1 MFIENQTVDAPPSE
15 PTQQPAA
22 PPTAAR
28 VPWPWVGALAIAL
41 AVVAGVVQ
49 VVAIVGASAGDFEL
63 GIVLG
68 YLSVGLA
75 VVAVLVGIM
84 AIIVRRGRR
93 TGVVGIL
100 LGMLANPL
108 VLLAILQF
116 FGGTQ
121 P

>member
-1 MFIENQTVDAPPSE
+1 MFIESQTVDAPPES
-15 PTQQPAA
+15 PPQHPAA
-22 PPTAAR
+22 SPTAAR
-28 VPWPWVGALAIAL
+28 APWPWVGVLAISL

-68 YLSVGLA
+68 YLAVGLA
-75 VVAVLVGIM
+75 VAAVLVGIA

-93 TGVVGIL
+93 AGIVGIL

-116 FGGTQ
+116 FGGTL

>member
-15 PTQQPAA
+15 PTPQPAA
-22 PPTAAR
+22 PPAAAR
-28 VPWPWVGALAIAL
+28 APWPWVGALAIAL

-49 VVAIVGASAGDFEL
+49 VIAIVGASAGDFEL

-68 YLSVGLA
+68 YLAVGLA
-75 VVAVLVGIM
+75 VVAVVVGIV
-84 AIIVRRGRR
+84 AIIARRGRR

-116 FGGTQ
+116 FGGTRS
-121 P
+121 